1 MRLMLVRYITL
12 FVLATG
18 GASLAAQT
26 KAPVVLAAASLQDVL
41 TAESEAWEKQG
52 HAKPVLAFA
61 ASSALARQIEN
72 GAPADIFISA
82 DEAWMDDVASKG
94 GLHENTRANLVT
106 NQLVL
111 IAPATSTL
119 HFRIAPHFAL
129 DRALGDGRLA
139 MADPDAVPAGKYGK
153 AALTVLGVWDSV
165 ANKIAR
171 AENVRAALALV
182 ARGEAPLGI
191 VYATDA
197 RASTAVRIVAIFPEG
212 THPRITYP
220 IALLKAGT
228 SPDAPPF
235 LAFLRSKRGQAIFRQ
250 FGFGPA

>member
-1 MRLMLVRYITL
+1 MRALPFRSLTLILLM
-12 FVLATG
+12 AG
-18 GASLAAQT
+18 GAAPAAQS
-26 KAPVVLAAASLQDVL
+26 KPPVILAAASLQDVL

-61 ASSALARQIEN
+61 ASSALARQIES

-82 DEAWMDDVASKG
+82 DEAWMDDVAAKG
-94 GLHENTRANLVT
+94 DLRETSRANLVT

-111 IAPATSTL
+111 IAPATSGL
-119 HFRIAPHFAL
+119 RLRIAPHFPLA
-129 DRALGDGRLA
+129 RTLGDGRLA

-153 AALTVLGVWDSV
+153 AALTVLGVWDGV
-165 ANKIAR
+165 ATKIAR

-182 ARGEAPLGI
+182 ARGEAALGI

-197 RASTAVRIVAIFPEG
+197 RASTAVRIVAVFPEG

-220 IALLKAGT
+220 IALLKTST
-228 SPDAPPF
+228 SPDALPF

>member
-1 MRLMLVRYITL
+1 MRSMLVRYFTL

-18 GASLAAQT
+18 GAPLAAQP
-26 KAPVVLAAASLQDVL
+26 KPPIVLAAASLQDVL
-41 TAESEAWEKQG
+41 TAEADAWERQG

-61 ASSALARQIEN
+61 ASSALARQIES

-82 DEAWMDDVASKG
+82 DEAWMDDVAAKG
-94 GLHENTRANLVT
+94 GLRENSRANLVT

-111 IAPATSTL
+111 IAPATTSL
-119 HFRIAPHFAL
+119 RLRIAPQFAL

-153 AALTVLGVWDSV
+153 SALTALGVWDRV

-182 ARGEAPLGI
+182 ARDETPLGI
-191 VYATDA
+191 VYSTDA
-197 RASTAVRIVAIFPEG
+197 KASAAVRIVGIFPEG

-228 SPDAPPF
+228 SPDAMPF
-235 LAFLRSKRGQAIFRQ
+235 LAFIRSKRGQAIFRQ